1 LPLPTPTMRR
11 LAIVKYLHTQA
22 LEQERKGGPLAGLAL
37 LPFHDAVELFLQVA
51 AETHQLKLPKKVEFL
66 DYWSEFSKAGRP
78 LRYQQP
84 MQRFNNARVEVKHR
98 GTLPS
103 QHDVE
108 GFRATVTTFLVEVTP
123 DLFDTTFDSISLSSL
138 VRSDDVRSSLQAA
151 ETATEAGQFGEALE
165 QAAKAFH
172 LSLRNYR
179 WFETPR
185 LFDPTDTARDL
196 WQRGQSLS
204 DFNFTRSFEAVAR
217 MGEDL
222 GEAITILAYH
232 LDYNGYRYLR
242 TYGPVIHIVGLGGMA
257 ADWTQE
263 PTTDRSIVDRCVAFA
278 VDAALRLEGVS
289 LAPLPVSG
297 LQPPAS
303 G

>member
-1 LPLPTPTMRR
+1 MNLPLPTPTMRR
-11 LAIVKYLHTQA
+11 LTIIKYLYTQG
-22 LEQERKGGPLAGLAL
+22 LEQEQKGGPLAGLAL

-66 DYWSEFSKAGRP
+66 DYWTEFSKADRP

-108 GFRATVTTFLVEVTP
+108 GFRATVTTFLIELTP
-123 DLFDTTFDSISLSSL
+123 ELFDIIFDAISLSSL
-138 VRSDDVRSSLQAA
+138 VQADGVRSALQAA
-151 ETATEAGQFGEALE
+151 ETAVQIDQFGEALE

-172 LSLRNYR
+172 LSLRNYQ
-179 WFETPR
+179 WFETPH
-185 LFDPTDTARDL
+185 LFDPTDAARGL

-222 GEAITILAYH
+222 GEAITILAHH
-232 LDYNGYRYLR
+232 LDYDGYRYLR
-242 TYGPVIHIVGLGGMA
+242 TYGPVIHVVGLGGMA

-278 VDAALRLEGVS
+278 IDAALRLERR
-289 LAPLPVSG
+289 
-297 LQPPAS
+297 
-303 G
+303 